1 MLPYSLDFSCDPTLE
16 ETLFMR
22 FNRASTRQLCGLFSA
37 AAFALTFSG
46 CANKTVGTSPGG
58 DGSSASSPIVIGEFA
73 SMTGAQATFGSSTDK
88 GVQLAAAE
96 INKAGGIDGH
106 QVAIHLENDEGQ
118 PDAAATGVKKLIT
131 EDKAIAILGEVASK
145 NSIAAAPFCNSNRVP
160 MISPSSTNPKVTQ
173 TGPYIFRVCF
183 IDPFQGTVA
192 AKFVTGTLK
201 AKTAAILYDKTSD
214 YSNGLQDFFQKA
226 FVAQGGKVLLVR
238 TYQAGD
244 PDFRSSLTTIKAANP
259 DILYVPGYYNEVGT
273 IARQAR
279 QLGITAPLV
288 GGDGWESPKLIEGAG
303 GPGGALEGCYFTDHS
318 ALDERDPVV
327 KKFVE
332 SYKAA
337 NGGQSPDALT
347 GQGYD
352 AAGVL
357 FAAIKAAGKPDGGD
371 YNSDAFRAKLRDAIA
386 ATAGYKGA
394 TGDITLDAD
403 RNAKKAAVVLQIKGS
418 NYKNVI
424 ATFQP

>member
-1 MLPYSLDFSCDPTLE
+1 
-16 ETLFMR
+16 MR

-46 CANKTVGTSPGG
+46 CANKTAGTSPSG

-118 PDAAATGVKKLIT
+118 PDAAATAVKKLIT

-145 NSIAAAPFCNSNRVP
+145 NSIAAAPFCNSNKVP

-279 QLGITAPLV
+279 QLGIAAPLV

-357 FAAIKAAGKPDGGD
+357 FAAIKTAGKPEGGD

>member
-1 MLPYSLDFSCDPTLE
+1 MPYFSVPARL
-16 ETLFMR
+16 LG
-22 FNRASTRQLCGLFSA
+22 GLLSA
-37 AAFALTFSG
+37 AALAFTVGG
-46 CANKTVGTSPGG
+46 CANKSAAPSGG
-58 DGSSASSPIVIGEFA
+58 ASDAIVVGEFG

-96 INKAGGIDGH
+96 LNKAGGIDGH
-106 QVAIHLENDEGQ
+106 PVAVHLEDDQGQ
-118 PDAAATGVKKLIT
+118 PDAALTSVKKLIT
-131 EDKAIAILGEVASK
+131 QDKAIAILGEVASK
-145 NSIAAAPFCNSNRVP
+145 NSIAAAPFCNSSKVP

-192 AKFVTGTLK
+192 ARFATGTLK
-201 AKTAAILYDKTSD
+201 AKKAAILYDQTSD
-214 YSNGLQDFFQKA
+214 YSKGLQDFFQKA
-226 FVAQGGKVLLVR
+226 FTAQGGTVAISR
-238 TYQAGD
+238 TYSAGD
-244 PDFRSSLTTIKAANP
+244 PDFRSSLTTIKAAAP

-279 QLGITAPLV
+279 EMGMNIPIM

-303 GPGGALEGCYFTDHS
+303 GPGKALEGCYFTDHS
-318 ALDERDPVV
+318 SLDEKDPVV

-337 NGGQSPDALT
+337 NSGATPDALS

-357 FAAIKAAGKPDGGD
+357 FAAMKAAGKPDGGD
-371 YNSDAFRAKLRDAIA
+371 YNSDAYRAKVRDAIA
-386 ATAGYKGA
+386 ATKGYAGA
-394 TGDITLDAD
+394 TGEITLDAE
-403 RNAKKAAVVLQIKGS
+403 RNAKKSAVVLQIKGAD
-418 NYKNVI
+418 YKNVV

>member
-1 MLPYSLDFSCDPTLE
+1 
-16 ETLFMR
+16 MR
-22 FNRASTRQLCGLFSA
+22 LHCASARLLCGLFSA
-37 AAFALTFSG
+37 AALVMTFSG
-46 CANKTVGTSPGG
+46 CANKPSDNGPAAG
-58 DGSSASSPIVIGEFA
+58 GSSAASAIVIGEFA

-96 INKAGGIDGH
+96 VNKAGGIDGH
-106 QVAIHLENDEGQ
+106 PIAIHLENDEGQ
-118 PDAAATGVKKLIT
+118 PDSAATAVKKLIT

-145 NSIAAAPFCNSNRVP
+145 NSIAAAPFCNSNKVP

-192 AKFVTGTLK
+192 AKFVTGTLH

-226 FVAQGGKVLLVR
+226 FTAQGGRVVLVR

-279 QLGITAPLV
+279 QLGITVPLV

-303 GPGGALEGCYFTDHS
+303 GAGGALEGCYFTDHS
-318 ALDERDPVV
+318 ALDEKDPVV

-332 SYKAA
+332 AYKAA

-357 FAAIKAAGKPDGGD
+357 FAAMKSAGKPDGGD
-371 YNSDAFRAKLRDAIA
+371 YDSDAYRAKLRDAIA
-386 ATAGYKGA
+386 TTKGYKGA

-403 RNAKKAAVVLQIKGS
+403 RNAQKPAVVLQIKGS
-418 NYKNVI
+418 NYKNVV

>member
-1 MLPYSLDFSCDPTLE
+1 
-16 ETLFMR
+16 MR

-46 CANKTVGTSPGG
+46 CANKTAGTSPSG

-118 PDAAATGVKKLIT
+118 PDAAATAVKKLIT

-145 NSIAAAPFCNSNRVP
+145 NSIAAAPFCNSNKVP

-226 FVAQGGKVLLVR
+226 FIAQGGKVLLVR

-357 FAAIKAAGKPDGGD
+357 FAAIKTAGKPDGGD

>member
-1 MLPYSLDFSCDPTLE
+1 
-16 ETLFMR
+16 
-22 FNRASTRQLCGLFSA
+22 
-37 AAFALTFSG
+37 
-46 CANKTVGTSPGG
+46 
-58 DGSSASSPIVIGEFA
+58 
-73 SMTGAQATFGSSTDK
+73 MTGAQATFGSSTDK

-106 QVAIHLENDEGQ
+106 QIAIHLENDEGQ
-118 PDAAATGVKKLIT
+118 PDAAATAVKKLIT
-131 EDKAIAILGEVASK
+131 QDKAIAILGEVASK

-201 AKTAAILYDKTSD
+201 AKTAAVLYDKTSD

-226 FVAQGGKVLLVR
+226 FVAQGGKIVLVR

-279 QLGITAPLV
+279 QLGIKAPLV

-303 GPGGALEGCYFTDHS
+303 GPGGALEGSYFTDHS
-318 ALDERDPVV
+318 ALDEKDPVV

-337 NGGQSPDALT
+337 NNGQSPDALT

-357 FAAIKAAGKPDGGD
+357 FAAIKAAGKPEGGD
-371 YNSDAFRAKLRDAIA
+371 YNTDTFRAKVRDAIA
-386 ATAGYKGA
+386 ATKGYAGA

-403 RNAKKAAVVLQIKGS
+403 RNAKKSAVVLQIKGN

>member
-1 MLPYSLDFSCDPTLE
+1 
-16 ETLFMR
+16 MR

-46 CANKTVGTSPGG
+46 CANKPAGTTPGG
-58 DGSSASSPIVIGEFA
+58 DASSASSPIVVGEFA

-118 PDAAATGVKKLIT
+118 PDAAATAVKKLIT

-145 NSIAAAPFCNSNRVP
+145 NSIAAAPFCNSNKVP

-332 SYKAA
+332 AYKAA
-337 NGGQSPDALT
+337 NSGQSPDALT

-357 FAAIKAAGKPDGGD
+357 FAAIKTAGKPDGGD

-386 ATAGYKGA
+386 ATTGYKGA

-403 RNAKKAAVVLQIKGS
+403 RNAKKAAVVLQIKGN

>member
-1 MLPYSLDFSCDPTLE
+1 
-16 ETLFMR
+16 MR

-46 CANKTVGTSPGG
+46 CANKTAGTSPGG

-145 NSIAAAPFCNSNRVP
+145 NSIAAAPFCNSNKVP

-226 FVAQGGKVLLVR
+226 FIAQGGKVLLVR

-279 QLGITAPLV
+279 QLGIAAPLV

-357 FAAIKAAGKPDGGD
+357 FAAIKMAGKPDGGD

>member
-1 MLPYSLDFSCDPTLE
+1 
-16 ETLFMR
+16 MR
-22 FNRASTRQLCGLFSA
+22 SNFAATRLLCGLFSA
-37 AAFALTFSG
+37 AAFSAFLGG
-46 CANKTVGTSPGG
+46 CANKPVETGPASGG
-58 DGSSASSPIVIGEFA
+58 MAAANSIVVGEFA
-73 SMTGAQATFGSSTDK
+73 SMTGAQATFGTSTDK
-88 GVQLAAAE
+88 GVRLAAAE

-106 QVAIHLENDEGQ
+106 QVDIHLENDEGQ
-118 PDAAATGVKKLIT
+118 PDAAATAVKKLIT
-131 EDKAIAILGEVASK
+131 EDKATAILGEVASK
-145 NSIAAAPFCNSNRVP
+145 NSIAAAPFCNSNKVP

-192 AKFVTGTLK
+192 AKFVTGTLH
-201 AKTAAILYDKTSD
+201 AKTAAVLYDKTSD

-226 FVAQGGKVLLVR
+226 FVAQGGKVVLVR

-259 DILYVPGYYNEVGT
+259 DVLYVPGYYNEVGT

-279 QLGITAPLV
+279 QLGIKVPLV

-303 GPGGALEGCYFTDHS
+303 GAGGALEGSYFTDHS
-318 ALDERDPVV
+318 ALDEKDPIV

-332 SYKAA
+332 SYKLA
-337 NGGQSPDALT
+337 NEGQSPDSLT

-357 FAAIKAAGKPDGGD
+357 FAAMKTVGKPDGGD
-371 YNSDAFRAKLRDAIA
+371 YNSDAYRAKLRDAIA
-386 ATAGYKGA
+386 ATKGYKGA

-403 RNAKKAAVVLQIKGS
+403 RNAHKPAVVLQIKGS
-418 NYKNVI
+418 SYKNLI

>member
-1 MLPYSLDFSCDPTLE
+1 
-16 ETLFMR
+16 MR
-22 FNRASTRQLCGLFSA
+22 LHCASTRLLCGLFSA
-37 AAFALTFSG
+37 TALAAALSG
-46 CANKTVGTSPGG
+46 CANKPTDSGPASG
-58 DGSSASSPIVIGEFA
+58 GSSAANAIVIGEFA
-73 SMTGAQATFGSSTDK
+73 SMTGAQATFGTSTDK
-88 GVQLAAAE
+88 GVQLAAAQ
-96 INKAGGIDGH
+96 INKAGGING
-106 QVAIHLENDEGQ
+106 QQISIHLENDEGQ
-118 PDAAATGVKKLIT
+118 PDAAATAVKKLIT
-131 EDKAIAILGEVASK
+131 EDKAITILGEVASK
-145 NSIAAAPFCNSNRVP
+145 NSIAAAPFCNANKVP

-192 AKFVTGTLK
+192 AKFVTGTLH

-226 FVAQGGKVLLVR
+226 FTAQGGKVVIVS

-244 PDFRSSLTTIKAANP
+244 PDFRSSLTNIKSANP

-279 QLGITAPLV
+279 QLGIAAPLV

-318 ALDERDPVV
+318 ALDEKDAIV
-327 KKFVE
+327 KKFVDA
-332 SYKAA
+332 YKAA
-337 NGGQSPDALT
+337 NSGQSPDALT

-357 FAAIKAAGKPDGGD
+357 FAAMKSIGKPADGD
-371 YNSDAFRAKLRDAIA
+371 YDSDAYRAKLRDAIA
-386 ATAGYKGA
+386 ATKGYQGA
-394 TGDITLDAD
+394 TGEITLDAD
-403 RNAKKAAVVLQIKGS
+403 RNAKKSAVVLQIKGS

>member
-1 MLPYSLDFSCDPTLE
+1 
-16 ETLFMR
+16 MR
-22 FNRASTRQLCGLFSA
+22 FHNAHTRLLGGIFSA
-37 AAFALTFSG
+37 ALLTAAFSG
-46 CANKTVGTSPGG
+46 CANKTADTGSASG
-58 DGSSASSPIVIGEFA
+58 GSSTSQPIVIGEFA
-73 SMTGAQATFGSSTDK
+73 SMTGAQATFGTSTDK
-88 GVQLAAAE
+88 GVQLAAAQL
-96 INKAGGIDGH
+96 NKAGGIFG
-106 QVAIHLENDEGQ
+106 QPVAIHLENDEGQ
-118 PDAAATGVKKLIT
+118 PDAAATAVKKLIT
-131 EDKAIAILGEVASK
+131 EDKALAILGEVASK
-145 NSIAAAPFCNSNRVP
+145 NSIAAAPFCNSNKIP

-192 AKFVTGTLK
+192 AKFVMGTLH

-226 FVAQGGKVLLVR
+226 YTAQGGKVVLVR

-279 QLGITAPLV
+279 QLGITVPLV

-303 GPGGALEGCYFTDHS
+303 GAGGALEGSYFTDHS
-318 ALDERDPVV
+318 ALDEKDPIV
-327 KKFVE
+327 KKFVDAF
-332 SYKAA
+332 KAA

-357 FAAIKAAGKPDGGD
+357 FAAMKSVGKPADGD
-371 YNSDAFRAKLRDAIA
+371 YDSDAYRAKLRDAIA
-386 ATAGYKGA
+386 ATKDYKGA
-394 TGDITLDAD
+394 TGNITLDAD
-403 RNAKKAAVVLQIKGS
+403 RNAKKSAVVLQIKGD

>member
-1 MLPYSLDFSCDPTLE
+1 
-16 ETLFMR
+16 MR

-46 CANKTVGTSPGG
+46 CANKTAGTSPGG

-118 PDAAATGVKKLIT
+118 PDAAATAVKKLIT

-145 NSIAAAPFCNSNRVP
+145 NSIAAAPFCNSNKVP

-279 QLGITAPLV
+279 QLGIAAPLV

-357 FAAIKAAGKPDGGD
+357 FAAIKTAGKPEGGD

>member
-1 MLPYSLDFSCDPTLE
+1 
-16 ETLFMR
+16 MR
-22 FNRASTRQLCGLFSA
+22 LNCASTRLLCCLFSA
-37 AAFALTFSG
+37 SAFALAFSG
-46 CANKTVGTSPGG
+46 CANKAAETGPSG
-58 DGSSASSPIVIGEFA
+58 DGSSASAPIIVGEFA

-106 QVAIHLENDEGQ
+106 QIAIHLENDEGQ
-118 PDAAATGVKKLIT
+118 PDAAATAVKKLIT
-131 EDKAIAILGEVASK
+131 QDKAIAILGEVASK

-201 AKTAAILYDKTSD
+201 AKTAAVLYDKTSD

-226 FVAQGGKVLLVR
+226 FVAQGGKIVLVR

-279 QLGITAPLV
+279 QLGIKAPLV

-303 GPGGALEGCYFTDHS
+303 GPGGALEGSYFTDHS
-318 ALDERDPVV
+318 ALDEKDPVV

-337 NGGQSPDALT
+337 NNGQSPDALT

-357 FAAIKAAGKPDGGD
+357 FAAIKAAGKPEGGD
-371 YNSDAFRAKLRDAIA
+371 YNTDTFRAKVRDAIA
-386 ATAGYKGA
+386 ATKGYAGA

-403 RNAKKAAVVLQIKGS
+403 RNAKKSAVVLQIKGN

>member
-1 MLPYSLDFSCDPTLE
+1 
-16 ETLFMR
+16 MR

-46 CANKTVGTSPGG
+46 CANKTAGTSPGG

-118 PDAAATGVKKLIT
+118 PDAAATAVKKLIT

-145 NSIAAAPFCNSNRVP
+145 NSIAAAPFCNSNKVP

-279 QLGITAPLV
+279 QLGIAAPLV

-357 FAAIKAAGKPDGGD
+357 FAAIKTAGKPDGGD

>member
-1 MLPYSLDFSCDPTLE
+1 
-16 ETLFMR
+16 MR

>member
-1 MLPYSLDFSCDPTLE
+1 
-16 ETLFMR
+16 MR

-46 CANKTVGTSPGG
+46 CANKTAGTSPGG

-118 PDAAATGVKKLIT
+118 PDAAATAVKKLIT

-145 NSIAAAPFCNSNRVP
+145 NSIAAAPFCNSNKVP

-279 QLGITAPLV
+279 QLGIAAPLV

-357 FAAIKAAGKPDGGD
+357 FAAIKTAGKPEGGD
-371 YNSDAFRAKLRDAIA
+371 YNSDAFRTKLRDAIA